1 MLCSVTTCVAYF
13 IQSTPLI
20 ANMLSPAREKSIEV
34 TAEDAASVTSNLSPS
49 SLLRSSSTG
58 NSSRSV
64 TKKLTNFAHAL
75 RSPKLNRLSSTI
87 SNSDYSTRP
96 YYTSVEADA
105 DNNSYNSESI
115 GQMSVAPTVASLD
128 TVKISN
134 RQAQILLEG
143 GDAGGNTPQ
152 KAGKKT
158 PWKKLKKFMGLPPGN
173 SNKRSVGDDYT
184 VSDDVSVGRRAHS
197 KSVDL
202 EASQGATEGPR
213 RRLLSMDL
221 PKSNNGK
228 SQEEPASCQRK
239 QHDDSVRGRLD
250 GIDLLYLGPAH
261 MISLERQTGFKSNS
275 ECSSTPWEPA
285 PSYSFAGRSTQYC
298 TQQMVTDMVRRSM
311 GQECSPEIILEG
323 FFRDDRWIVNLDM
336 PKKSTRSLSSRVESS
351 DVLIA
356 VDNDN
361 GRHSPDGL
369 PPLQLTDEEEHSHST
384 APDEVPRHKL
394 WGSMWGSESKPPP
407 KPSHMTSVEDV
418 DPDADSILEMA
429 ALCSVPIDVDED
441 TFMISNAQHL
451 QAVHDLASV
460 PLQHGHFGEAM
471 EIFKRILR
479 GIEIQESDALRH
491 LEGVTLHNMS
501 IISMWQEDY
510 GQALDFAGKAIKAR
524 LQYLPEGHP
533 DIAVSLVRQGYAY
546 FALERYDMAE
556 ASFHAALEKLTEE
569 NVVKAKV
576 LLNLGVARY
585 QRGDDIAALKNFTDA
600 LEIQRVWL
608 QGPVRREAT
617 VFGAAVMLGN
627 MGKIHIKRGDYDL
640 AVSVYEEAL
649 LLLTSMFRAD
659 HDLVLANLI
668 SLSLAWAFNSLP
680 LKAGQILNGVLRSQL
695 SRMGPATVPVVETT
709 GAIGNLHF
717 GLGNYEDALKCF
729 TPVLKWQK
737 ANLQSEHPALQKTKD
752 IMKKIKKSIKAV
764 WV

>member
-1 MLCSVTTCVAYF
+1 
-13 IQSTPLI
+13 
-20 ANMLSPAREKSIEV
+20 MLSPNGEKSIEV

-58 NSSRSV
+58 NSSISV
-64 TKKLTNFAHAL
+64 TKKLTNLAHAL
-75 RSPKLNRLSSTI
+75 RSPKLNRISSTI

-96 YYTSVEADA
+96 YCTSVEADT

-115 GQMSVAPTVASLD
+115 GQMSVAPTVASVD

-134 RQAQILLEG
+134 RQAQILLG
-143 GDAGGNTPQ
+143 GNPRVNTPQ
-152 KAGKKT
+152 KEAKKT

-173 SNKRSVGDDYT
+173 NNKRNSCDEYT
-184 VSDDVSVGRRAHS
+184 VSDGVSVGRRAHS

-202 EASQGATEGPR
+202 EASPGNTEGRR
-213 RRLLSMDL
+213 RRLLSIDL
-221 PKSNNGK
+221 NKANSSK
-228 SQEEPASCQRK
+228 SQQEDLTTCQRQ
-239 QHDDSVRGRLD
+239 QHDDAVRGRLD

-261 MISLERQTGFKSNS
+261 MISLERQTGFKSSS

-285 PSYSFAGRSTQYC
+285 TSYSFAGRSTQYS

-311 GQECSPEIILEG
+311 GQDCSPEIILEG

-336 PKKSTRSLSSRVESS
+336 PSKKGTRRSCRVSSG
-351 DVLIA
+351 DKLIA

-407 KPSHMTSVEDV
+407 KPSHMTSEEDV
-418 DPDADSILEMA
+418 DPGADSILEMA
-429 ALCSVPIDVDED
+429 AFCSVPIDVDED

-460 PLQHGHFGEAM
+460 PLQHGHFDEAM
-471 EIFKRILR
+471 EIFERTLR

-510 GQALDFAGKAIKAR
+510 EQALDLAGRAIKAR

-600 LEIQRVWL
+600 LDIQRLWL
-608 QGPVRREAT
+608 QGHVRREAT

-659 HDLVLANLI
+659 HDLVLSNLI

-695 SRMGPATVPVVETT
+695 SRIGPATVPVVETT

-729 TPVLKWQK
+729 APVLKWQK